1 MNDIGLSRELKGYEG
16 DKKMAKMAISVT
28 QNQMKEQLLGDMGK
42 DMKDVLDGKRFVTVS
57 KYKKKKFQILSWF
70 RRLLRKF

>member
-1 MNDIGLSRELKGYEG
+1 MSDIGLSRELKGYEG
-16 DKKMAKMAISVT
+16 DKKMTKMAISVT

-42 DMKDVLDGKRFVTVS
+42 DIKDVLDGKRFVTVS
-57 KYKKKKFQILSWF
+57 KYKRKKFQILSWF

>member
-16 DKKMAKMAISVT
+16 DKKMTKMAISVT

>member
-16 DKKMAKMAISVT
+16 DKKMTKMAISVT

-42 DMKDVLDGKRFVTVS
+42 DIKDVLDGKRFVTVS

-70 RRLLRKF
+70 RRLLRKI

>member
-16 DKKMAKMAISVT
+16 DKKMTKMAISVT

-42 DMKDVLDGKRFVTVS
+42 DIKDVLDGKRFVTVS
-57 KYKKKKFQILSWF
+57 KYKRKKFQILSWF

>member
-16 DKKMAKMAISVT
+16 DKKMTKMAISVT

-42 DMKDVLDGKRFVTVS
+42 DIKDVLDGKRFVTVS